1 MSEQSDVAKVSESNV
16 GPTLSLPSFKNCE
29 LEQLTNQNDHTS
41 TKQEYVTPYE
51 YDSRNTKQVYS
62 TPSENEENVI
72 LQSRDSFNYKSNDET
87 EQSNE
92 YIAQTRNGSQT
103 EDLTSST
110 VSIGGDYQS
119 NQNVTEEIFEVPQ
132 LKILCIKVKAQTCPK
147 SSNDNPTPKSS
158 KTFLCHNGKD
168 NTVEVALPTH
178 NKTAYN
184 YEDPGKTDLVFKRC
198 PNESNE
204 DTLPEDVSNNTS
216 ISCIVDQ
223 NQSEN
228 YPQSKEAAS
237 TTKTVE
243 NDCDTSVRTDNCK
256 SEPYSETEKDVL
268 AKNVHREN
276 LEVERVSP
284 ARSEDDVPT
293 SLTSSLCRC
302 QNYRK
307 RQYGQDY
314 FEDSIRLNESFS
326 SAFSYQVSN

>member
-1 MSEQSDVAKVSESNV
+1 MSEQSDVTEVKESNV
-16 GPTLSLPSFKNCE
+16 APTLSLPSFKNCE
-29 LEQLTNQNDHTS
+29 FEQLINQNDHTS

-87 EQSNE
+87 AQSNE

-147 SSNDNPTPKSS
+147 PSNDNPIPRSD
-158 KTFLCHNGKD
+158 KTSLCDIRKD
-168 NTVEVALPTH
+168 NTVEEELPTQ
-178 NKTAYN
+178 NKTANN
-184 YEDPGKTDLVFKRC
+184 YEDQGKSDFLFKRC
-198 PNESNE
+198 PSESNE
-204 DTLPEDVSNNTS
+204 DTLSENVSNNTS
-216 ISCIVDQ
+216 ISCTVDQ

-228 YPQSKEAAS
+228 APQSEAAS
-237 TTKTVE
+237 KTNTFE
-243 NDCDTSVRTDNCK
+243 NEYDTYERTDTCQ
-256 SEPYSETEKDVL
+256 SEPDNETEKVRL
-268 AKNVHREN
+268 AKNAQREK
-276 LEVERVSP
+276 LKVERVSP

-293 SLTSSLCRC
+293 SLTSSFCRC
-302 QNYRK
+302 QNYRI